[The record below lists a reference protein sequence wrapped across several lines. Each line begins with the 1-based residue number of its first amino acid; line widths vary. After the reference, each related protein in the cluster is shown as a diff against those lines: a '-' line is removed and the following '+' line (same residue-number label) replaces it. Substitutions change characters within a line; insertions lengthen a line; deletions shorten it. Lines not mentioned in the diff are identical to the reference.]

1 MNVNYILVAL
11 AVLTIACIYL
21 FWLTFKQS
29 QEILAL
35 SSRVNNSDVLDGGGG
50 SEKNNKV
57 ITEVIKKVG
66 EIDNNLNEVNK
77 YIFGNLIPRLEG
89 RHSTNDDVQAEEVE
103 DDNLTETDLEN
114 DADEENNV
122 MLGDEE
128 VEDDNLTETDLEN
141 IERLGQDLENDAD
154 EDNNEDNNEDNDTE
168 LNSGNNSDTLDLEID
183 DMPTLDMKESKMSTV
198 NIDIHNLDDI
208 SINADDVDFSDL
220 DVDDTTLSIEN
231 LKNKS
236 LKELRTIAQDAGLKV
251 KGNKNELIN
260 SIINT

>member
-35 SSRVNNSDVLDGGGG
+35 SSRVNNSDVLDAGGG

-89 RHSTNDDVQAEEVE
+89 RHSTNDDVQAEE
-103 DDNLTETDLEN
+103 
-114 DADEENNV
+114 
-122 MLGDEE
+122 DEE

-141 IERLGQDLENDAD
+141 IERLGEDLENDAD
-154 EDNNEDNNEDNDTE
+154 EENNVMLDDDEENNDDTE
-168 LNSGNNSDTLDLEID
+168 LNSG
-183 DMPTLDMKESKMSTV
+183 K
-198 NIDIHNLDDI
+198 
-208 SINADDVDFSDL
+208 
-220 DVDDTTLSIEN
+220 
-231 LKNKS
+231 
-236 LKELRTIAQDAGLKV
+236 
-251 KGNKNELIN
+251 
-260 SIINT
+260 

>member
-89 RHSTNDDVQAEEVE
+89 RHSTNDDVQAEEDEEVE
-103 DDNLTETDLEN
+103 DDNLTETDIENIERLGEDLEN

-122 MLGDEE
+122 MLDDDEE
-128 VEDDNLTETDLEN
+128 N
-141 IERLGQDLENDAD
+141 ND
-154 EDNNEDNNEDNDTE
+154 DTE

-220 DVDDTTLSIEN
+220 DVDDTSLSLEN

-260 SIINT
+260 CIINT

>member
-89 RHSTNDDVQAEEVE
+89 RHSTNDDVQAEE
-103 DDNLTETDLEN
+103 
-114 DADEENNV
+114 
-122 MLGDEE
+122 DEE

-141 IERLGQDLENDAD
+141 IERLGEDLENDAD
-154 EDNNEDNNEDNDTE
+154 EENNVMLDDDEENNVMLDDDEENNDDTE

-220 DVDDTTLSIEN
+220 DVDDTSLSLEN

-260 SIINT
+260 CIINT

>member
-89 RHSTNDDVQAEEVE
+89 RHSTNDDVQAEE
-103 DDNLTETDLEN
+103 
-114 DADEENNV
+114 
-122 MLGDEE
+122 DEE

-141 IERLGQDLENDAD
+141 IERLGEDLENDAD
-154 EDNNEDNNEDNDTE
+154 EENNVMLDDDEENNDDTE

-183 DMPTLDMKESKMSTV
+183 DMPTLDMKESKMSNV

-208 SINADDVDFSDL
+208 SINADDVDFSDV
-220 DVDDTTLSIEN
+220 DVDDSTLSLEN

-260 SIINT
+260 CIINT

>member
-50 SEKNNKV
+50 EKNNKV

-89 RHSTNDDVQAEEVE
+89 RHSTNDDVQAEE
-103 DDNLTETDLEN
+103 
-114 DADEENNV
+114 
-122 MLGDEE
+122 DEE

-141 IERLGQDLENDAD
+141 IERLGEDLENDAD
-154 EDNNEDNNEDNDTE
+154 EENNVMLDDDEENNDDTE

-183 DMPTLDMKESKMSTV
+183 DMPTLDLKQSKMSNV

-220 DVDDTTLSIEN
+220 DVDDSTLSLEN

-236 LKELRTIAQDAGLKV
+236 LKELRTIAQDSGLKI

>member
-35 SSRVNNSDVLDGGGG
+35 SSRVNNCDVLDGGGG

-89 RHSTNDDVQAEEVE
+89 RHSTNDDVQAEE
-103 DDNLTETDLEN
+103 
-114 DADEENNV
+114 
-122 MLGDEE
+122 DEE

-141 IERLGQDLENDAD
+141 IERLGEDLENDAD
-154 EDNNEDNNEDNDTE
+154 EENNVMLDDDEENNDENDDTE

-198 NIDIHNLDDI
+198 DIDIHNLDDI
-208 SINADDVDFSDL
+208 SLNADDVDFSDL
-220 DVDDTTLSIEN
+220 DVDDTSLSLEN

>member
-50 SEKNNKV
+50 GEKNNKV

-89 RHSTNDDVQAEEVE
+89 RHSTNDDVQA
-103 DDNLTETDLEN
+103 
-114 DADEENNV
+114 
-122 MLGDEE
+122 EE

-183 DMPTLDMKESKMSTV
+183 DMPTLDMKESKMSNV

-220 DVDDTTLSIEN
+220 DVDDTSLSLEN

>member
-35 SSRVNNSDVLDGGGG
+35 SSRVNNSDVLDGGRG

-114 DADEENNV
+114 IERLGEDLENDADEENNV
-122 MLGDEE
+122 ML
-128 VEDDNLTETDLEN
+128 DD
-141 IERLGQDLENDAD
+141 D
-154 EDNNEDNNEDNDTE
+154 EDNNVMLDDDEENNEDDNTDTE

-183 DMPTLDMKESKMSTV
+183 DMPTLDMKESKMSNV

-220 DVDDTTLSIEN
+220 DVDDTSLSLEN

>member
-89 RHSTNDDVQAEEVE
+89 RHSTNDDVQAEE
-103 DDNLTETDLEN
+103 
-114 DADEENNV
+114 
-122 MLGDEE
+122 DEE

-141 IERLGQDLENDAD
+141 IERLGEDLENDAD
-154 EDNNEDNNEDNDTE
+154 EENNVMLDDDEENNDDTE

-220 DVDDTTLSIEN
+220 DVDDTSLSLEN

-260 SIINT
+260 CIINT

>member
-50 SEKNNKV
+50 EKNNKV

-89 RHSTNDDVQAEEVE
+89 RHSTNDDVQAEE
-103 DDNLTETDLEN
+103 
-114 DADEENNV
+114 
-122 MLGDEE
+122 DEE

-141 IERLGQDLENDAD
+141 IERLGEDLENDAD
-154 EDNNEDNNEDNDTE
+154 EENNVMLDDDEENNVMLDDDEENNDDTE

-183 DMPTLDMKESKMSTV
+183 DMPTLDLKQSKMSNV

-220 DVDDTTLSIEN
+220 DADDSTLSLEN

-236 LKELRTIAQDAGLKV
+236 LKELRTIAQDSGLKI

>member
-89 RHSTNDDVQAEEVE
+89 RHSTNDDVQAEE
-103 DDNLTETDLEN
+103 
-114 DADEENNV
+114 
-122 MLGDEE
+122 DEE

-141 IERLGQDLENDAD
+141 IERLGEDLENDAD
-154 EDNNEDNNEDNDTE
+154 EENNVMLDDDEENNDDTE

-183 DMPTLDMKESKMSTV
+183 DMPTLDMKESKMSNV

-220 DVDDTTLSIEN
+220 DVDVDDSTLSLEN

-260 SIINT
+260 CIINT